1 MTVGI
6 SDFLNLPTLQEVLK
20 KDKKEETI
28 SEEEIEKEI
37 DEQASKST
45 AILHDMS
52 ARLLLLEGTDHSEA
66 MDELHQEIVQHAR
79 DLMAYGFNTDMRGA
93 RGIFE
98 VAGQFYGHA
107 ISTKNSKRD
116 AQLKAIKL
124 AMDKKKLD
132 LDEKKTNHIIGNQ
145 TQVASISG
153 GNVVV
158 EDRNELIK
166 RLREEMNEK
175 ND

>member
-20 KDKKEETI
+20 KDKKEEPSI

-37 DEQASKST
+37 EEQASKSAT
-45 AILHDMS
+45 ILHDMS
-52 ARLLLLEGTDHSEA
+52 TRLALLEGTDHSEA

-107 ISTKNSKRD
+107 ISTKNSQRD

-175 ND
+175 